1 MERLKEERD
10 KLAEAMAESNK
21 DYEDLLAENE
31 KLTQMVAEA
40 EENARNNPNK
50 KFKNTFKV
58 KIEPKA
64 PEAAA

>member
-31 KLTQMVAEA
+31 KLT
-40 EENARNNPNK
+40 
-50 KFKNTFKV
+50 
-58 KIEPKA
+58 
-64 PEAAA
+64 